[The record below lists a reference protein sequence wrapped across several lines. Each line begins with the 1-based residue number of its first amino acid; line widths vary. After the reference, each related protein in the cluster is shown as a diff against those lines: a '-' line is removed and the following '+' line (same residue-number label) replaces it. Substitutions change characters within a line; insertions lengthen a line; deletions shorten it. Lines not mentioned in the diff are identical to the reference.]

1 MSSSSQSRLAVLFR
15 QLIRLALAGPIVIA
29 GMFVFWEIFVRV
41 FQIQQFVLPAPSA
54 IFEAM
59 WQWRV
64 PILENSW
71 QTLMTTLIGFAFA
84 IVIGGIGGV
93 ALGSS
98 RVIYDGF
105 YPALIAFNS
114 VPKVAVIPVLVI
126 WFGIGSGS
134 KVFIVFL
141 SATLP
146 ILVNTIAGV
155 RNIDPDLLKAARAF
169 CAKDRQIFVTVAL
182 PSSVPFILTGVRQ
195 GIALGLIGA
204 IIGELF
210 AGSEGIGYMISYAGQ
225 MFQTDTLLV
234 GVVVVAAAGM
244 MLTAAAER
252 ARRHLWAQR
261 HHLGQRGWGRAQR
274 GTQGA
279 QVAQLDLGRG
289 VRLWACHACSS
300 SAAPA
305 RRQASAARDDR
316 SRTRSRSRAARPGP
330 RAGRGRGGA
339 FHRASR

>member
-1 MSSSSQSRLAVLFR
+1 MQHAQTQPEIESGRVAIAESAELPVIVRRTSFFERKLVR
-15 QLIRLALAGPIVIA
+15 QALPWVVIA

-126 WFGIGSGS
+126 WFGIGTIPA
-134 KVFIVFL
+134 VITAFL
-141 SATLP
+141 LSFFP
-146 ILVNTIAGV
+146 ILVNVATGIATVEPELRDVLRALGATRRQV
-155 RNIDPDLLKAARAF
+155 IMKVGLPRAMPYFFASLKIAM
-169 CAKDRQIFVTVAL
+169 TVAFVGSIVAETVAANSGIGHL
-182 PSSVPFILTGVRQ
+182 MLVASSRFEVPLAF
-195 GIALGLIGA
+195 AGLIVTGLMGVGMYVICVGIEQRMTGWA
-204 IIGELF
+204 TR
-210 AGSEGIGYMISYAGQ
+210 GSEGVTFGS
-225 MFQTDTLLV
+225 
-234 GVVVVAAAGM
+234 
-244 MLTAAAER
+244 
-252 ARRHLWAQR
+252 
-261 HHLGQRGWGRAQR
+261 
-274 GTQGA
+274 
-279 QVAQLDLGRG
+279 
-289 VRLWACHACSS
+289 
-300 SAAPA
+300 
-305 RRQASAARDDR
+305 
-316 SRTRSRSRAARPGP
+316 
-330 RAGRGRGGA
+330 
-339 FHRASR
+339 